1 MLAWDEIEKKKK
13 RRFISAYFKSRKIFS
28 RIKDKAENAQMKR
41 LKEEPKQHYKD
52 LREEYVEIWI
62 I

>member
-13 RRFISAYFKSRKIFS
+13 RRFISAYFKSRKNFS

-41 LKEEPKQHYKD
+41 LKEEPKQRYKD